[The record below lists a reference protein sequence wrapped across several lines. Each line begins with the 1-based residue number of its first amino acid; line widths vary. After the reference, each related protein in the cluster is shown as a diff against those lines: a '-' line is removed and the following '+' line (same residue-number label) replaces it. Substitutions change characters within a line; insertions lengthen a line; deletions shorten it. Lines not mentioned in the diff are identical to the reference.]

1 MIVGIDASNI
11 RGGGGIT
18 HLSQLLGAARPEEHG
33 IRRTVVWGGRTLLD
47 QLPRRPWLDPI
58 HQPWLDGGYISRMR
72 WQATQLSKLAQD
84 RCDLLLIPGGSYT
97 GGYRPFVSMVQS
109 AFPFAAREQR
119 RYGLTWMRCRL
130 TYLRW
135 VQARTVR
142 HAEGVIYPSEHCR
155 ALVAERVGRLRG
167 RSAIVPHGVEAR
179 FALRPRPQR
188 SVHDY
193 SQEQP
198 YRLLYVS
205 IIDQYKHQWK
215 VAEAVCALRMRGLPV
230 ALDLVGTS
238 YEPALQR
245 LRSTIR
251 RLDPGGT
258 YLWYRGPIPFSA
270 MHTAY
275 HAADGFVFAST
286 CESFALPV
294 LEAMAAGLP
303 IACSNQPPMSE
314 MLGDGAEYFHPEDA
328 ADMAGALE
336 RMIRSPERRERLAQE
351 AYARAQGYSWDRC
364 AGETFSFLSQ
374 IANRAAEQPR
384 AARGACW
391 RTR

>member
-1 MIVGIDASNI
+1 MIVGIDASNM

-72 WQATQLSKLAQD
+72 WQAAQLSKLAQG
-84 RCDLLLIPGGSYT
+84 RCDLLLIPGGSYM
-97 GGYRPFVSMVQS
+97 GGYHPFVSMVQS
-109 AFPFAAREQR
+109 AFPFDARERR

-155 ALVAERVGRLRG
+155 ALVAEQVGRLRG

-179 FALRPRPQR
+179 FVLRPRPQR
-188 SVHDY
+188 SVREY
-193 SQEQP
+193 SLEQP

-215 VAEAVCALRMRGLPV
+215 VA
-230 ALDLVGTS
+230 D
-238 YEPALQR
+238 
-245 LRSTIR
+245 
-251 RLDPGGT
+251 GT
-258 YLWYRGPIPFSA
+258 YLCYRGPIPFSE

-314 MLGDGAEYFHPEDA
+314 MLGNDAEYFSPEDTRDI
-328 ADMAGALE
+328 ADALE
-336 RMIRSPERRERLAQE
+336 RMIRSPEKRERLAQG
-351 AYARAQGYSWDRC
+351 AYARAQTYSWDRC

-374 IANRAAEQPR
+374 IANQAAEKPL
-384 AARGACW
+384 AARGASW